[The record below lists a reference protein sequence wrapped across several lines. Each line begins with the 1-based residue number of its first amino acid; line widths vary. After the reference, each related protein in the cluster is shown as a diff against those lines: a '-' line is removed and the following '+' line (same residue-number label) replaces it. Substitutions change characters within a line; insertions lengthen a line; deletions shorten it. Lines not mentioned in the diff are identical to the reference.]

1 MQKRFFLSNFGGTG
15 HLKRHADKHT
25 TSQNDPTQAQISFSS
40 SNIGTFVFNNE
51 NARKEIAKFI
61 VQAEQPF
68 YLAENPAFIK
78 IFLKSFNPN
87 FKSVSRTTMRK
98 YCLIIHDEYKQNLI
112 SEISKGSFKISLT
125 STICFSQNNSYYLC
139 VTTHYIDNNWTLQKC
154 ILSFIELEYQHTARI
169 LWATSCALLMSIK
182 LKILYFQLLLVMLP

>member
-40 SNIGTFVFNNE
+40 SNIGIFVFNNE

-61 VQAEQPF
+61 VQVEQPL

-78 IFLKSFNPN
+78 MLLKSFNTN
-87 FKSVSRTTMRK
+87 FKSVSMTTMRK
-98 YCLIIHDEYKQNLI
+98 YCLIIYDEYKQKLI
-112 SEISKGSFKISLT
+112 FKISRDSFKISLT
-125 STICFSQNNSYYLC
+125 SDI
-139 VTTHYIDNNWTLQKC
+139 
-154 ILSFIELEYQHTARI
+154 
-169 LWATSCALLMSIK
+169 
-182 LKILYFQLLLVMLP
+182 